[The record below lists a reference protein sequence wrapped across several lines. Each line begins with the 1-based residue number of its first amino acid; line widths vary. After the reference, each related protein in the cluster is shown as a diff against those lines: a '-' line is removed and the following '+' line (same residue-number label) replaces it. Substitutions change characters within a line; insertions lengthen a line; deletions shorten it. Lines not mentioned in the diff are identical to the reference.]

1 MKIVVVS
8 DTHGMVGNVIKLIN
22 KLDDVDLIIHL
33 GDYLKDAIEIADKLD
48 VKCVYVKG
56 NCDIFSSGKVEEEKI
71 LEIEGRKLLLTHGHK
86 YNVKY
91 GLDRLYYKVKELE
104 VDIVLFGH
112 SHISINEQYDNILFL
127 NPGSTTY
134 PKGGTKESVALLTI
148 DNKEINSTILN
159 IRDYY

>member
-22 KLDDVDLIIHL
+22 KLDDIDLIIHL
-33 GDYLKDAIEIADKLD
+33 GDNLKDAIEIENKLG
-48 VKCVYVKG
+48 VECIFVKG
-56 NCDIFSSGKVEEEKI
+56 NCDMFSCAKAGEEKI

-91 GLDRLYYKVKELE
+91 GLDRLYCKVKELE

-112 SHISINEQYDNILFL
+112 SHISVNEQYDNILFL
-127 NPGSTTY
+127 NPGSATY
-134 PKGGTKESVALLTI
+134 PKGGTKQSVALLTI
-148 DNKEINSTILN
+148 DNNEINSSILN
-159 IRDYY
+159 LHDYI